1 MERTKRA
8 DTERTEQTILRAA
21 ERVLADDP
29 AASMERIAAASGV
42 ARTTVHRRFA
52 TRDALL
58 DALSVWAARQFAA
71 AVDAVPDAA
80 PPLVALHQVTAN
92 VLRVKLGWGFA
103 MSRPTAN
110 AEVAAVHARV
120 LDRCVAMF
128 GRARDAGVLRPD
140 VEVDWARRVYYGLIH
155 ETADRR
161 DDTAD
166 VDALAARIVDT
177 LLRGVGT

>member
-8 DTERTEQTILRAA
+8 DTERTEQAILRAA

-52 TRDALL
+52 TREALL
-58 DALSVWAARQFAA
+58 DALSVWAARQFGA

-103 MSRPTAN
+103 MSRPTTN
-110 AEVAAVHARV
+110 TEVADVHAHV
-120 LDRCVAMF
+120 LDRCIGLF
-128 GRARDAGVLRPD
+128 RRARDTGVLRAD
-140 VEVDWARRVYYGLIH
+140 VDPDWARRVYYALIH

-161 DDTAD
+161 DDTD
-166 VDALAARIVDT
+166 VDALAARLVDT
-177 LLRGVGT
+177 LLRGVGP